1 MARLGV
7 ASHVVEKMLNHY
19 SGTISGVAA
28 VYNHYGYDKVKR
40 QVLDAWAIRLQSI
53 IESSGS
59 SVVAFGR

>member
-28 VYNHYGYDKVKR
+28 VYNHYGIDKVKR
-40 QVLDAWAIRLQSI
+40 QVLDA
-53 IESSGS
+53 
-59 SVVAFGR
+59 